1 MEMDVQKYI
10 VIKIQTNK
18 SMKIYLYP
26 QIYFFVYF
34 KFIVYFM
41 RFLIPETNDYNII
54 QFFIFRKINLHVKS
68 DYVCNIF

>member
-34 KFIVYFM
+34 DCIVYFM

-54 QFFIFRKINLHVKS
+54 QFLNMV
-68 DYVCNIF
+68 